1 MTDRQIERLE
11 YILDNNTKWPV
22 IIECDKTLRLDNT
35 VVIPATIPSAQL
47 GIIPGETGLKYP
59 AWLMQVMMLDKKGA
73 KIRIL
78 IDGLD
83 TIPIEEQ
90 EKFYGIIKY
99 RGVNGMKF
107 PAYSQVIISVSKDG
121 VDKVSNRISS
131 LCIVHKVV

>member
-11 YILDNNTKWPV
+11 YILDNNAKWPV
-22 IIECDKTLRLDNT
+22 IVECDKTLHLDNT

-107 PAYSQVIISVSKDG
+107 PADSQVIISVSKDG